1 MTSEFVNKL
10 VSYYDQ
16 GCNCIGNTGTMS
28 ANPES
33 GIPALSK
40 PHQVNLN
47 RHPVY
52 DPESLKR
59 MIPVKSKI
67 INKLFI
73 YFFLIKFWKNNK
85 TIFI

>member
-67 INKLFI
+67 KIVNNMVQLPAI
-73 YFFLIKFWKNNK
+73 Y
-85 TIFI
+85 